1 MKIRCENIE
10 TKKYNMR
17 NYKVESKNIYG
28 GGFFKKIRIVRF
40 QKRKKKRVNY

>member
-1 MKIRCENIE
+1 MKTRCENIE
-10 TKKYNMR
+10 TKKHNMR

-28 GGFFKKIRIVRF
+28 GGFSKKTRIVRL